1 MKAKS
6 SISLIPVAADD
17 SASTP
22 QSLPLRKRIAQKIAT
37 VRWNVFFT
45 TATMLLDYFL
55 LNASIS
61 LIAVFFPAE
70 VSGLTGI

>member
-1 MKAKS
+1 MKAES

-22 QSLPLRKRIAQKIAT
+22 QSLPLRKLRIGQKIAT
-37 VRWNVFFT
+37 VRWNILFT
-45 TATMLLDYFL
+45 TATMFFDYFL
-55 LNASIS
+55 LNASMS

-70 VSGLTGI
+70 VSG